1 MEQTAAAHGLHVE
14 LPPAPLLPQNQP
26 SSELPR
32 PSLVLPNPSTAAP
45 SRWNAAAAAQC
56 RRRPPAHVEPLP
68 RTSSPRTKDTQR
80 CDSVP
85 LSLFPNFSPTAGASP
100 RRKPGQNSSSV
111 LQCPPGTSGWN
122 SKKPRGLSAN
132 PKTQWN
138 SAIGTCLL

>member
-56 RRRPPAHVEPLP
+56 RRRHMWSRCLGHPPREPRTPRGATQSPLPFPQLFPPPPEPLLAENQA
-68 RTSSPRTKDTQR
+68 K
-80 CDSVP
+80 
-85 LSLFPNFSPTAGASP
+85 
-100 RRKPGQNSSSV
+100 
-111 LQCPPGTSGWN
+111 
-122 SKKPRGLSAN
+122 
-132 PKTQWN
+132 
-138 SAIGTCLL
+138 I